1 MRFSFILKPTNIST
15 EKWPFEGERVKRR
28 RSRVSVKMITAWLSV
43 RITMTIYNK
52 NDGDN
57 DEKKGEGEGCCDDV

>member
-1 MRFSFILKPTNIST
+1 MTD
-15 EKWPFEGERVKRR
+15 
-28 RSRVSVKMITAWLSV
+28 KMITTWFSV
-43 RITMTIYNK
+43 MITMTIYNK